1 MENRKINVEKI
12 VQKKWGKL
20 SKKIVEIVQKIEEKI
35 MKKKYRKNSKN
46 CVKIILTIVQ
56 KIDEKIM
63 KKKKK
68 IVEKIPKIV

>member
-1 MENRKINVEKI
+1 
-12 VQKKWGKL
+12 
-20 SKKIVEIVQKIEEKI
+20 